1 MIPSHRHYLV
11 PRPVTGVL
19 VAAFA
24 LAAAACGSGIQLPG
38 DAAPTTSEPTT
49 TAASPTTTAAPPTTS
64 AATTTSSTTTT
75 STTTTSSTTT
85 TTTTTTTSAPTCP
98 GPGGLPPDAADHTVA
113 AGDLDGDGA
122 LDTIHGYRTGDPSS
136 GGAWWLQVSFAA
148 GGGTRLEVSSDFIP
162 AGGVIPRDGVDLDG
176 DGDDEFFATIGAGA
190 SAAIY
195 GLFDVLGCAL
205 VQATLDGS
213 PFAAPVGASVMYS
226 SGLACI
232 DLDTDDAYDHVVV
245 YDANLLDP
253 PEAGDFEITATY
265 YTYADGVLTFAFADG
280 GGANINDPGFAAYS
294 SLTCDP
300 LP

>member
-1 MIPSHRHYLV
+1 MIRSRHR
-11 PRPVTGVL
+11 PRPATGVL
-19 VAAFA
+19 VAAAA
-24 LAAAACGSGIQLPG
+24 LIASACGSSIELPG
-38 DAAPTTSEPTT
+38 DAAPSTSEATT
-49 TAASPTTTAAPPTTS
+49 TAAPSTTAPASTTAAPATTAAPSTTAAPPTTS
-64 AATTTSSTTTT
+64 STTTT
-75 STTTTSSTTT
+75 ST

-122 LDTIHGYRTGDPSS
+122 LDTIHGYRTGDPSA
-136 GGAWWLQVSFAA
+136 GGSWWLQVSFAA

-162 AGGVIPRDGVDLDG
+162 AGGVVPRDGVDLDG

-213 PFAAPVGASVMYS
+213 PFGAPVGASVMYS

-232 DLDTDDAYDHVVV
+232 DLDTDGAYDHVVV
-245 YDANLLDP
+245 YDASLLDP

-280 GGANINDPGFAAYS
+280 GGANIGDPGFAAYS